1 MGKRLLRFTIRCTAY
16 SSYAVELKLGRMILD
31 ISPHNLAKEDFSISS
46 EEVLWGARLLR
57 SSIRF
62 AAHSSYA
69 IEVKLSRMILEINPI
84 ASSRIFRFPP
94 KALLGR
100 AF

>member
-1 MGKRLLRFTIRCTAY
+1 
-16 SSYAVELKLGRMILD
+16 MILD

-69 IEVKLSRMILEINPI
+69 IEVKLSEMILGNIPHNRSEPFGAILYI
-84 ASSRIFRFPP
+84 VSFKKYTF
-94 KALLGR
+94 G
-100 AF
+100 